1 MIGTVLGVLACVA
14 LFVLFGLFVR
24 PKTTG
29 GCAEGRRCDACG
41 EREHCELPASPAH
54 RDSRTTS

>member
-24 PKTTG
+24 PKATG
-29 GCAEGRRCDACG
+29 GCADRRQCDVCG
-41 EREHCELPASPAH
+41 EREHCELPDRPAQNHSPSA
-54 RDSRTTS
+54 R